1 MTLIESLT
9 QSEIHLVEVSGW
21 DENEIF
27 FVETCDLDWD
37 DFAGKHISLQH
48 MLPEGAMVFLRI
60 LQPGGTG
67 RTQPNV
73 FVVEFVGCDG
83 DGCHEFR
90 LNPVHPRHGHQ
101 KPSVN

>member
-1 MTLIESLT
+1 MTLIESPI

-21 DENEIF
+21 DENEMF

-60 LQPGGTG
+60 LQPVGAS

-73 FVVEFVGCDG
+73 FAVEFLGCNVDG
-83 DGCHEFR
+83 HHEFR
-90 LNPVHPRHGHQ
+90 LNPVHPRHSRQ